1 MRNNH
6 DGTAVTVGIVWQA
19 AAAKI
24 ASQKKT
30 EKRREHKREQVKFR
44 EWQLDLQAELRGEKL
59 TFANTHLLT
68 VELRQD
74 QGLLPAGISLLL
86 PITPTYAILRRK
98 GWAGPGGTPQLEILP
113 EQMASV
119 GLAQVFVEEEF
130 ESEALCF

>member
-1 MRNNH
+1 
-6 DGTAVTVGIVWQA
+6 
-19 AAAKI
+19 
-24 ASQKKT
+24 
-30 EKRREHKREQVKFR
+30 
-44 EWQLDLQAELRGEKL
+44 
-59 TFANTHLLT
+59 
-68 VELRQD
+68 
-74 QGLLPAGISLLL
+74 LLL